1 MSILYF
7 SAINRD
13 GKIVVADDSEKGEIY
28 KCISCNDDMILKK
41 SGNTGPGSKRPH
53 FAHKARNENDNCS
66 PETVLHKT
74 FKELLFEKIKNHIEE
89 DRPLMFNW
97 KCQDCR
103 ESSERNMLKVANK
116 VMMEKRILFEDEKN
130 SLFADMDADSIWRTP
145 DISLYIEG
153 KALFAIEIIVTH
165 DVEARAKKFY
175 DDMGIM
181 ILKIYLDKMDDIYR
195 IDDIIKN
202 EIVIDRCFKNN
213 GCEICKSCD
222 YSYVQIEA
230 FECLC
235 TNCLRPMIIPY
246 TVIDDVRPKT
256 ISEME
261 LNIQN
266 NDGQYQ
272 ELSDMQCNMTGY
284 PYLDDCNEIK
294 WSAINICRNCR
305 SVYSRIR
312 EVTIKRRDGAG
323 GIITQCV
330 PKSSLIG
337 RKRKLCWK
345 CMGYNMYD

>member
-7 SAINRD
+7 SAINSD
-13 GKIVVADDSEKGEIY
+13 GKIVVADESEKGDTY

-53 FAHKARNENDNCS
+53 FAHKARNESDKCS

-89 DRPLMFNW
+89 GSPLMFNW
-97 KCQDCR
+97 KCQVCR
-103 ESSERNMLKVANK
+103 ESTERNMLKMAN
-116 VMMEKRILFEDEKN
+116 RIMVEERIYFEDEKK
-130 SLFADMDADSIWRTP
+130 SLFLDLDSTDSAWRTP
-145 DISLYIEG
+145 DISLYIED
-153 KALFAIEIIVTH
+153 KALFVIEVIVTH
-165 DVEARAKKFY
+165 DVESRAKKFY

-202 EIVIDRCFKNN
+202 EIIIDRCFKHN

-222 YSYVQIEA
+222 FSYVQIEA

-235 TNCLRPMIIPY
+235 TYCLRPMIIPH
-246 TVIDDVRPKT
+246 TVIDGERPKI

-261 LNIQN
+261 LIIQN

-272 ELSDMQCNMTGY
+272 EISDMGCNITGY
-284 PYLDDCNEIK
+284 PYLHDCNEIRYN
-294 WSAINICRNCR
+294 AINICKNCR
-305 SVYSRIR
+305 SVYSNMK

-323 GIITQCV
+323 GVITQCV
-330 PKSSLIG
+330 PKSNLIG

-345 CMGYNMYD
+345 CMGYDMY